1 MMQLSFKSVVG
12 CQRLYIL
19 FYLVSHLMLGDL
31 FYQAKGR
38 ITSKR
43 VLDLEGPKIESS
55 YYVEGKMRAI
65 EVIEIGTFTTI
76 PTSDGAFYVEGKDIV
91 TVRDSDEMATVI
103 AQGISKRQES
113 TKVIFGSNFYRSSA
127 TGKLS
132 FLNNIMGIHEAS
144 VDKDGNIIYKVWE
157 WK

>member
-1 MMQLSFKSVVG
+1 
-12 CQRLYIL
+12 
-19 FYLVSHLMLGDL
+19 MLGDL

-38 ITSKR
+38 IASKR

-55 YYVEGKMRAI
+55 YSLEGKMREI

-91 TVRDSDEMATVI
+91 TVKGSNEMATVI
-103 AQGISKRQES
+103 AYGISKRKDS
-113 TKVIFGSNFYRSSA
+113 TKAISGSNFYRSSA

-132 FLNNIMGIHEAS
+132 FLNNLVGVHEAS
-144 VDKDGNIIYKVWE
+144 VDTDGNIIYKVWE

>member
-1 MMQLSFKSVVG
+1 
-12 CQRLYIL
+12 
-19 FYLVSHLMLGDL
+19 MLGDL

-55 YYVEGKMRAI
+55 YFLEGKMREI
-65 EVIEIGTFTTI
+65 EVLEIGTFTSI
-76 PTSDGAFYVEGKDIV
+76 PISDDTFFVDGKDIV
-91 TVRDSDEMATVI
+91 TVKGGNEMATVK
-103 AQGISKRQES
+103 AQGISKHKDS
-113 TKVIFGSNFYRSSA
+113 SKIISGSNFYRSSK

-132 FLNNIMGIHEAS
+132 FLNNLVGVHEAA
-144 VDKDGNIIYKVWE
+144 VDNDGNILYKVWE

>member
-1 MMQLSFKSVVG
+1 
-12 CQRLYIL
+12 
-19 FYLVSHLMLGDL
+19 MLGDL

-55 YYVEGKMRAI
+55 YFLEGKMRGEI
-65 EVIEIGTFTTI
+65 EVVEIGTFTTI
-76 PTSDGAFYVEGKDIV
+76 PTSDDTFFVDGKDIV
-91 TVRDSDEMATVI
+91 TVKGGNEIATVK
-103 AQGISKRQES
+103 AQGISKYKDS
-113 TKVIFGSNFYRSSA
+113 SKIITGSNFYRSSK

-132 FLNNIMGIHEAS
+132 FLNNLVGVHEAT
-144 VDKDGNIIYKVWE
+144 VDIDGNILYKVWE